1 MITEPEAAAVASLSG
16 LNAEGVQNQVK
27 SGDGSKSLSFMRF
40 QQFHL
45 IF

>member
-16 LNAEGVQNQVK
+16 LNAEGVQNVK